1 LLLVFIGKYGR
12 IKVKITNKIFDIL
25 EHQKPGRGGEV
36 QLTDAIDTMNKTQ
49 RVFAQV
55 FKGQRFDVGNKEGYL
70 ETFIQYGLKHPET
83 RDALRKYIK
92 ELGKTL

>member
-1 LLLVFIGKYGR
+1 MYLVFIGKYGR

-70 ETFIQYGLKHPET
+70 ET
-83 RDALRKYIK
+83 
-92 ELGKTL
+92 

>member
-1 LLLVFIGKYGR
+1 
-12 IKVKITNKIFDIL
+12 
-25 EHQKPGRGGEV
+25 
-36 QLTDAIDTMNKTQ
+36 MNKTQ

-70 ETFIQYGLKHPET
+70 ETSIQYGLKHPET